1 MEQEENNSFEEMY
14 AGDAFYDD
22 CNVVYELVNQFVYSL
37 SGNETPE
44 KLSELIDNAI
54 DEIHG
59 IAATVSREFIRDLI
73 LDTLKQK
80 AISNQIQL

>member
-22 CNVVYELVNQFVYSL
+22 SNVAYELVNQFVQSL
-37 SGNETPE
+37 SGNETE
-44 KLSELIDNAI
+44 EQLNELIGNAI

-80 AISNQIQL
+80 VCDGQYT

>member
-22 CNVVYELVNQFVYSL
+22 SNVAYELVNQFVQSL
-37 SGNETPE
+37 SGNETE
-44 KLSELIDNAI
+44 EQLNELIGNAI

-80 AISNQIQL
+80 AVFNQI

>member
-14 AGDAFYDD
+14 DGDAFYDD
-22 CNVVYELVNQFVYSL
+22 SNVAYELVNQFVYSL

-44 KLSELIDNAI
+44 KLNELIDNAI

-80 AISNQIQL
+80 ACDG